1 MKFMKKVEIRVLG
14 MGCPQ
19 CRKLCENVKSAA
31 RDLGLDC
38 EIIMF
43 MGVYDF
49 RRFGMPMT
57 TPALIIDGKIKIAG
71 KVASVEEIKD
81 LLLKRVPIPG

>member
-1 MKFMKKVEIRVLG
+1 M
-14 MGCPQ
+14 
-19 CRKLCENVKSAA
+19 AA

-49 RRFGMPMT
+49 RRFGMSMT

-81 LLLKRVPIPG
+81 LLLKRVPILG

>member
-1 MKFMKKVEIRVLG
+1 MKKVEIRVLG
-14 MGCPQ
+14 MGCPE
-19 CRKLCENVKSAA
+19 CIRLVENVKRAA

-43 MGVYDF
+43 MGIYDF

-57 TPALIIDGKIKIAG
+57 TPALIIDGRIKIAG
-71 KVASVEEIKD
+71 KVGSVEEIKD
-81 LLLKRVPIPG
+81 LLLKRLPIPG

>member
-1 MKFMKKVEIRVLG
+1 MKKVEIRILG
-14 MGCPQ
+14 MGCPE
-19 CRKLCENVKSAA
+19 CIRLGENVKRAA

-38 EIIMF
+38 EIVMF
-43 MGVYDF
+43 MGVYEF

-57 TPALIIDGKIKIAG
+57 TPALIIDGRIEITG
-71 KVASVEEIKD
+71 KAVSVEEIKD